1 MKLKKFAAID
11 IGSNAI
17 RILIANIIQTK
28 NDIVFQKNSLIR
40 SPVRLGEDSF
50 SLGEI
55 SPKSLNRFVK
65 TMKAFKLLM
74 NIHGVS
80 HYKAFAT
87 SALREANNSS
97 HVIKTVKK
105 KAGIKVEIIDGT
117 KEAEIISNSKISEF
131 INTQKTFLFVD
142 VGGGSTEFTFINEG
156 IHIVSKSFKI
166 GTVRLINNLID
177 DRVWIG
183 IENWIKKNSMK
194 YEKITLMGSGGNINK
209 LFKLSN
215 IKEGKPL
222 SKIHQPIADSEQL
235 IEASDK
241 LSQYMTKQE
250 IKRWVWTITTNNNL
264 SEFTEINKPSIS
276 NFENLYFRVETQTS
290 APIDDETSI
299 FFIKIDVLPLK
310 EVWSKHILDSI
321 NSMSD
326 NILNYKGLV
335 EVKDFLNRMDL

>member
-17 RILIANIIQTK
+17 RILIANIIQTEH
-28 NDIVFQKNSLIR
+28 NVVFQKNSLIR

-50 SLGEI
+50 TLGEI
-55 SPKSLNRFVK
+55 SPKSLKRFVK

-97 HVIKTVKK
+97 YVIKTVKK

-117 KEAEIISNSKISEF
+117 KEAEIIFNSKIPEF

-156 IHIVSKSFKI
+156 NHIVSKSFKI

-177 DRVWIG
+177 KRVWVG

-194 YEKITLMGSGGNINK
+194 YDKITLMGSGGNINK

-222 SKIHQPIADSEQL
+222 SKI
-235 IEASDK
+235 K
-241 LSQYMTKQE
+241 LSQLFNQLEK
-250 IKRWVWTITTNNNL
+250 
-264 SEFTEINKPSIS
+264 
-276 NFENLYFRVETQTS
+276 
-290 APIDDETSI
+290 
-299 FFIKIDVLPLK
+299 
-310 EVWSKHILDSI
+310 
-321 NSMSD
+321 
-326 NILNYKGLV
+326 LNYEERVLKFELNPDRADVIVPAARIYLKALEWSGGQKIYVPRFGLSDGMI
-335 EVKDFLNRMDL
+335 KYMYKNFNSRT

>member
-17 RILIANIIQTK
+17 RILIANIIQTEH
-28 NDIVFQKNSLIR
+28 NVVFQRNSLIR

-50 SLGEI
+50 TLGEI
-55 SPKSLNRFVK
+55 SPKSLKRFVK

-97 HVIKTVKK
+97 YVIKTVKK

-117 KEAEIISNSKISEF
+117 KEAEIIFNSKISEF

-142 VGGGSTEFTFINEG
+142 VGGGSTEFTFING
-156 IHIVSKSFKI
+156 GNHVVSKSFKI

-222 SKIHQPIADSEQL
+222 SKI
-235 IEASDK
+235 K
-241 LSQYMTKQE
+241 LSQLFKQLE
-250 IKRWVWTITTNNNL
+250 K
-264 SEFTEINKPSIS
+264 
-276 NFENLYFRVETQTS
+276 
-290 APIDDETSI
+290 
-299 FFIKIDVLPLK
+299 
-310 EVWSKHILDSI
+310 
-321 NSMSD
+321 
-326 NILNYKGLV
+326 LNYEERVLKFELNPDRADVIVPAARIYLKALEWSGGQKIYVPRFGLSDGMI
-335 EVKDFLNRMDL
+335 KYMYKSFNSRS

>member
-17 RILIANIIQTK
+17 RILIANIIQT
-28 NDIVFQKNSLIR
+28 DHDVIFQKNSLIR

-50 SLGEI
+50 TLGEI
-55 SPKSLNRFVK
+55 SPKSLKRFVK

-97 HVIKTVKK
+97 YVIETVKK
-105 KAGIKVEIIDGT
+105 KAGIKIEIIDGT

-156 IHIVSKSFKI
+156 NHIVSKSFKI

-194 YEKITLMGSGGNINK
+194 YDKITLMGSGGNINK

-222 SKIHQPIADSEQL
+222 SKI
-235 IEASDK
+235 K
-241 LSQYMTKQE
+241 LSQLFNQLEK
-250 IKRWVWTITTNNNL
+250 
-264 SEFTEINKPSIS
+264 
-276 NFENLYFRVETQTS
+276 
-290 APIDDETSI
+290 
-299 FFIKIDVLPLK
+299 
-310 EVWSKHILDSI
+310 
-321 NSMSD
+321 
-326 NILNYKGLV
+326 LNYEHRILKFELNPDRADVIVPAARIYLKALEWSGGQKIYVPRFGLSDGMI
-335 EVKDFLNRMDL
+335 KYMYKSFNSRS

>member
-17 RILIANIIQTK
+17 RILIANIIQTEH
-28 NDIVFQKNSLIR
+28 NVVFQKNSLIR

-50 SLGEI
+50 TLGEI
-55 SPKSLNRFVK
+55 SPKSLKRFVK

-156 IHIVSKSFKI
+156 NHVVSKSFKI

-222 SKIHQPIADSEQL
+222 SKI
-235 IEASDK
+235 K
-241 LSQYMTKQE
+241 LSQLFKQLE
-250 IKRWVWTITTNNNL
+250 K
-264 SEFTEINKPSIS
+264 
-276 NFENLYFRVETQTS
+276 
-290 APIDDETSI
+290 
-299 FFIKIDVLPLK
+299 
-310 EVWSKHILDSI
+310 
-321 NSMSD
+321 
-326 NILNYKGLV
+326 LNYEERVLKFELNPDRADVIVPAARIYLKALEWSGGQKIYVPRFGLSDGMI
-335 EVKDFLNRMDL
+335 KYMYKSFNSRS